1 MSSLLL
7 FILLLFLGRAS
18 ALDFRYHDNSEIE
31 QYLVRVND
39 SNPDVTHLYSIGRSV
54 RGQQLWVLALGLSPH
69 RHTVGIPEFKY
80 VANMHGNEVLGRV
93 LLLQL
98 IEDLL
103 RGYRNNETWSLQI
116 LNSTRIH
123 ILPTMNPDGFDA
135 SDTDCTFSQG
145 RANANGVDLNRN
157 FPDAFAGLRQ
167 QQLQEEQREAEV
179 RAVIGWL
186 RTESFVLS
194 ANLHGGALVASY
206 PYDNSN
212 GGSELVGGASVAPDD
227 DVLVHLSKVYSFS
240 HASMRRGDLCSG
252 GRPFLDGVTNGYQ
265 WYPLAGGMQDYNY
278 VWAQCL
284 ELTLE
289 VSCCKFPPE
298 EQLPA
303 LWTENRKSLLAFIQ
317 QVHLGVKGRVF
328 DGSGVPVQ
336 NAVVEVKGRKNMCP
350 FRTDRHGEYYRL
362 LLPGNYSFTVTYP
375 GHEVL
380 TETLN
385 VPHGPDQYSAMKHD
399 FLLRHTPSTTGH
411 TWTGHTWTGHTSAPR
426 TSANLTPTCN
436 STLHLQAGGAA
447 SRPTWA
453 WSSVGLGLLAALRP
467 LMG

>member
-7 FILLLFLGRAS
+7 FLLLFLTLGRAS
-18 ALDFRYHDNSEIE
+18 ALEFRYHSNREIE
-31 QYLVRVND
+31 EYLVQVSN
-39 SNPDVTHLYSIGRSV
+39 SNPDVTYLYSIGQSV
-54 RGQQLWVLALGLSPH
+54 KGQQLWALALGLSPR

-98 IEDLL
+98 IDDLL
-103 RGYRNNETWSLQI
+103 RGYRNNETWSLQL

-135 SDTDCTFSQG
+135 ADTHCVFSRG
-145 RANANGVDLNRN
+145 RANNNGVDLNRN
-157 FPDAFAGLRQ
+157 FPDAFAGLQ
-167 QQLQEEQREAEV
+167 QQQEEQREAEV

-206 PYDNSN
+206 PYDNSKR
-212 GGSELVGGASVAPDD
+212 GSELVGGASLTPDS
-227 DVLVHLSKVYSFS
+227 DVFVHLAKVYSHS
-240 HASMRRGDLCSG
+240 HASMHRGNVCSDSG
-252 GRPFLDGVTNGYQ
+252 PFPDGVTNGYR

-278 VWAQCL
+278 VWSQCL

-289 VSCCKFPPE
+289 LSCCKFPPVD
-298 EQLPA
+298 QLPA

-317 QVHLGVKGRVF
+317 QVHLGVKGRVVN
-328 DGSGVPVQ
+328 GSGLPVQ
-336 NAVVEVKGRKNMCP
+336 NALVEVKGRKNMFP
-350 FRTDRHGEYYRL
+350 FRTDKHGEYYRL

-399 FLLRHTPSTTGH
+399 FLLQTKKTAVPPEL
-411 TWTGHTWTGHTSAPR
+411 SALVHRKRNYHFKCWRVQQLSSGFITFSARR
-426 TSANLTPTCN
+426 TSAYLAFCY
-436 STLHLQAGGAA
+436 STLLHIMG
-447 SRPTWA
+447 WI
-453 WSSVGLGLLAALRP
+453 LLP
-467 LMG
+467 V

>member
-7 FILLLFLGRAS
+7 FLLPFIIIIPTLT
-18 ALDFRYHDNSEIE
+18 LDFHYHSNREIE
-31 QYLVRVND
+31 QYLLQLNA
-39 SNPDVTHLYSIGRSV
+39 SNPSITYLYSIGQSV

-69 RHTVGIPEFKY
+69 RHTIGIPEFKY

-98 IEDLL
+98 IDDLV
-103 RGYRNNETWSLQI
+103 RGYRNNETWSLQ
-116 LNSTRIH
+116 LLKSTRIH
-123 ILPTMNPDGFDA
+123 ILPTMNPDGFDEA
-135 SDTDCTFSQG
+135 DTDCQYTQG
-145 RANANGVDLNRN
+145 RYNYNGIDLNRN
-157 FPDAFAGLRQ
+157 FPDAFAGPQRPQ
-167 QQLQEEQREAEV
+167 QFTEENREAEV

-212 GGSELVGGASVAPDD
+212 GGSELVAGASVAPDN
-227 DVLVHLSKVYSFS
+227 DVFVHLAKMYSNN
-240 HASMRRGDLCSG
+240 HATMS
-252 GRPFLDGVTNGYQ
+252 Q
-265 WYPLAGGMQDYNY
+265 GGMQDYNY

-298 EQLPA
+298 GDLPA
-303 LWTENRKSLLAFIQ
+303 LWKENRKALLAFIQ

-328 DGSGVPVQ
+328 DGFAVPVH
-336 NAVVEVKGRKNMCP
+336 NAVVEVKGRMNMSP
-350 FRTDRHGEYYRL
+350 FRTNQHGEYYRL
-362 LLPGNYSFTVTYP
+362 LLPGTYSFTVTYP

-385 VPHGPDQYSAMKHD
+385 VPYGPDKYSAMTHD
-399 FLLRHTPSTTGH
+399 FLLRRLRTTGR
-411 TWTGHTWTGHTSAPR
+411 TPVNPILSISDYALDLERGGAITRSRWTG
-426 TSANLTPTCN
+426 LV
-436 STLHLQAGGAA
+436 
-447 SRPTWA
+447 
-453 WSSVGLGLLAALRP
+453 VGLSLTAALWS
-467 LMG
+467 LID